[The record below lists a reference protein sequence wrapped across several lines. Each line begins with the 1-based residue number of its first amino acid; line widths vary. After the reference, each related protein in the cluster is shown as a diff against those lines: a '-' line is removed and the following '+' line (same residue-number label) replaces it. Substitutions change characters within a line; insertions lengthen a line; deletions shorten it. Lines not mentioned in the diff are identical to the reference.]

1 MTRKIADWLT
11 IVLTFVCTMA
21 ALGVVGAFQFG
32 HLDFAGFFIGE
43 GICIALIALL
53 AGINSMFGSKRRHTT
68 QAVTRAKTMK
78 SNDTPNH
85 IRKTGDWT
93 KGEKTA
99 FASRRF
105 TKVRKEKKAG

>member
-1 MTRKIADWLT
+1 
-11 IVLTFVCTMA
+11 
-21 ALGVVGAFQFG
+21 
-32 HLDFAGFFIGE
+32 
-43 GICIALIALL
+43 
-53 AGINSMFGSKRRHTT
+53 
-68 QAVTRAKTMK
+68 MK

>member
-53 AGINSMFGSKRRHTT
+53 AGINSMFGSKRRHTP
-68 QAVTRAKTMK
+68 QAVTRAK
-78 SNDTPNH
+78 P
-85 IRKTGDWT
+85 
-93 KGEKTA
+93 
-99 FASRRF
+99 
-105 TKVRKEKKAG
+105 

>member
-1 MTRKIADWLT
+1 MKRNIADWLT
-11 IVLTFVCTMA
+11 IVITFFCTMA
-21 ALGVVGAFQFG
+21 ALGVVGGFQLG
-32 HLDFAGFFIGE
+32 HLDFVGFFIGE

-53 AGINSMFGSKRRHTT
+53 AGINSMLGYKRRHTS

-78 SNDTPNH
+78 SNYAPNH
-85 IRKTGDWT
+85 IKKTGDWT
-93 KGEKTA
+93 KGEKAA

>member
-1 MTRKIADWLT
+1 MKRKIADWLT
-11 IVLTFVCTMA
+11 IVLTFVCTAA
-21 ALGVVGAFQFG
+21 ALGVVGAFQLG

-53 AGINSMFGSKRRHTT
+53 AGIHHVLGHRRSDSP
-68 QAVTRAKTMK
+68 QAMTRAKTMK

>member
-53 AGINSMFGSKRRHTT
+53 AESIPCLVLKDILP

-78 SNDTPNH
+78 SNDTLNH

-93 KGEKTA
+93 KGEKTD

-105 TKVRKEKKAG
+105 TKARKEKKAG

>member
-53 AGINSMFGSKRRHTT
+53 AGINSMFGSKRRHTP
-68 QAVTRAKTMK
+68 QAVTRVKTMK